1 MSYGSYLIIL
11 AGAQT
16 RRLCACI
23 CSTGGSSNLTFSELN
38 HDDIRERRITQTI
51 WLSGW
56 WFQFGFIAM
65 LIIYN
70 PKGGQEGAFSTYRS
84 RQNLRLMH
92 ATLPACLPG
101 PFDTGTFQPPQ
112 RPPENIHTRIAKVI
126 WASKLPLAGDLLR
139 NIQDSIMFRN
149 EDMVN
154 ICSDFTW
161 TCRSG
166 EERHFPPSYSRYGR
180 RMRIDGVCSW
190 KIVEETGRQ

>member
-70 PKGGQEGAFSTYRS
+70 PKGGPEGAFSTYRS

-112 RPPENIHTRIAKVI
+112 RPPWKYSHPHSEGNLNVQIAIGWRFV
-126 WASKLPLAGDLLR
+126 AQHPG
-139 NIQDSIMFRN
+139 QHH
-149 EDMVN
+149 V
-154 ICSDFTW
+154 
-161 TCRSG
+161 
-166 EERHFPPSYSRYGR
+166 
-180 RMRIDGVCSW
+180 
-190 KIVEETGRQ
+190 